1 MRWIKY
7 PLAIAGATGGIT
19 LGLATLRPMLAV
31 APNLTEAHPLLTE
44 LNRVNS
50 LMGLYQLR
58 DRIQSDLE
66 TLPQTAQAQG
76 DSRLD
81 IYYTLTQLTEKVS
94 QRIQGEQQSEAA
106 FKRATELAI
115 QAMATRE
122 SGEKSLQALQ
132 QEEFLWNAAIK
143 QLQTI
148 PENALQAQQAQEKIE
163 QYSRIVEPVAKQV
176 DQAQSVFL
184 KDIAEATG
192 QSTAIRISLCH
203 LSGECR
209 NYQGDVPPA
218 SPASLIK
225 LPMAVA
231 LMHKVTAESIDLN
244 QKIRI
249 DSHNYTENADGAKIF
264 VDHEYPLGEVMA
276 RMINESNNIAT
287 NQLID
292 YLGWDYINTTLK
304 ELGFPQTTVSTK
316 LVGESTYPTKN
327 MGSAPNATTVNE
339 LTEMMRQIYTFQHPG
354 DETILDALVEQT
366 DWEFGHKALK
376 DLDRKRVSWIGEKTG
391 QNSKV
396 IGSTLAVKVD
406 EERYVLTVT
415 IDQSANQLMLR
426 QIIRDVV
433 QHLLD
438 NGHLV
443 ETPR

>member
-7 PLAIAGATGGIT
+7 PLVIAAATGGIT
-19 LGLATLRPMLAV
+19 LGLATIHPMLAV
-31 APNLTEAHPLLTE
+31 APKLTETHPLLTE
-44 LNRVNS
+44 LNGVTS
-50 LMGLYQLR
+50 LKGLYQLR
-58 DRIQSDLE
+58 DRIQGDLE
-66 TLPQTAQAQG
+66 ALPQTASIHG
-76 DSRLD
+76 ESRLD
-81 IYYTLTQLTEKVS
+81 IYYTLAQLTEKVG
-94 QRIQGEQQSEAA
+94 QRIQGEQHSEAV
-106 FKRATELAI
+106 FKRATELAV

-122 SGEKSLQALQ
+122 SGEESLQALQ

-148 PENALQAQQAQEKIE
+148 PEDALQAQQAQTKIE
-163 QYSRIVEPVAKQV
+163 QYSRIVQPVSKQV
-176 DQAQSVFL
+176 DQAQSEFL
-184 KDIAEATG
+184 EDIAEATG
-192 QSTAIRISLCH
+192 QAKAIRISLCH

-209 NYQGDVPPA
+209 AYQGNVPPE

-225 LPMAVA
+225 LPMAVV
-231 LMHKVTAESIDLN
+231 LMHKVTAENIDLT
-244 QKIRI
+244 QKIYI
-249 DSHNYTENADGAKIF
+249 DPHNYTENADGAKIF
-264 VDHEYPLGEVMA
+264 VDQEYPLSEVMA

-287 NQLID
+287 NQLVD

-304 ELGFPQTTVSTK
+304 ELGFPKTTVTTK
-316 LVGESTYPTKN
+316 LVGESTYPTQN
-327 MGSAPNATTVNE
+327 MGTAPNTTTTDE
-339 LTEMMRQIYTFQHPG
+339 LTEMMRRVYTFQHPG
-354 DETILDALVEQT
+354 DEKILDALVEQT
-366 DWEFGHKALK
+366 DWDFGHEALTG
-376 DLDRKRVSWIGEKTG
+376 LDRKRVNWIGEKTG

-415 IDQSANQLMLR
+415 IDNSANQIMLR